1 MAGKYM
7 AGKYLIGAG
16 AAGLLIA
23 SLVPAM
29 ALANNL
35 NVNAGTHI
43 PMRPHVGLNATINLG
58 VKARTFHDVDLSETC
73 RADERIKTRGKRE
86 WRCRQDR

>member
-1 MAGKYM
+1 MAGKC
-7 AGKYLIGAG
+7 LIGAG
-16 AAGLLIA
+16 AAGFLIA

-43 PMRPHVGLNATINLG
+43 PMRPHVNLNATINLD
-58 VKARTFHDVDLSETC
+58 VKSRMFRDIDLSDTC
-73 RADERIKTRGKRE
+73 RADERIKTKGKRE

>member
-1 MAGKYM
+1 MAGKC
-7 AGKYLIGAG
+7 LIGAG

-35 NVNAGTHI
+35 NVNTGTHI
-43 PMRPHVGLNATINLG
+43 PMRPHINLNATINLG
-58 VKARTFHDVDLSETC
+58 VKARTFHDVDLSGAC
-73 RADERIKTRGKRE
+73 RADERIKTKGRRE